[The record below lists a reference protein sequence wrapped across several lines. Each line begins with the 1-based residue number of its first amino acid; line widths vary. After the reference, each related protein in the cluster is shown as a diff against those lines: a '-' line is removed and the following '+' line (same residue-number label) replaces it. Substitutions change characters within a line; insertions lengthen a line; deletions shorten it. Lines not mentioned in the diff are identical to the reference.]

1 MAYSFKS
8 AFFSWMLVSKK
19 KKKKILL
26 LDSKITSD
34 LPGQYDKSAD
44 FASREFLDR

>member
-8 AFFSWMLVSKK
+8 AFFSWMLVS